1 MRAAVI
7 SDSHL
12 SRPNAFF
19 EAVYADYLVPAD
31 YVIHCGDHTGQ
42 AVWSS
47 LIQHPGHISVAGNCD
62 GFALGGDPP
71 ALAELVLEG
80 VRVAAVHGWGPRPGL
95 SARIAEALAGRFDVI
110 FFGHSHAAEDTTYG
124 DTRLIN
130 PGALTPGGS
139 LALVDFASGGIRVEF
154 VSL

>member
-19 EAVYADYLVPAD
+19 EAVYAQYLAPAD
-31 YVIHCGDHTGQ
+31 YLIHCGDHTGQ
-42 AVWSS
+42 ALWSY
-47 LIQHPGHISVAGNCD
+47 LIQHPGHLSVAGNCD
-62 GFALGGDPP
+62 GFAFGGDPP
-71 ALAELVLEG
+71 PLAELELEG

-110 FFGHSHAAEDTTYG
+110 FFGHSHAAEDTRYG

-130 PGALTPGGS
+130 PGALAPGGS
-139 LALVDFASGGIRVEF
+139 LALVDFAGGGIRVEF

>member
-19 EAVYADYLVPAD
+19 EAVYAEYLAPAD
-31 YVIHCGDHTGQ
+31 YLIHCGDHTGQ
-42 AVWSS
+42 ALWSY
-47 LIQHPGHISVAGNCD
+47 LLQHPGHISVAGNCD

-80 VRVAAVHGWGPRPGL
+80 VRVGAVHGWGPRPGL

-110 FFGHSHAAEDTTYG
+110 FFGHSHAAEDTIYG
-124 DTRLIN
+124 GTRLIN

-139 LALVDFASGGIRVEF
+139 LALVDFDKDEVRVEF

>member
-1 MRAAVI
+1 MRLAVI
-7 SDSHL
+7 SDTHL

-19 EAVYADYLVPAD
+19 EAVYARYLAPAAS
-31 YVIHCGDHTGQ
+31 VIHCGDHTGQ
-42 AVWSS
+42 ALWSY
-47 LIQHPGHISVAGNCD
+47 LLQHPGYLGVAGNCD

-71 ALAELVLEG
+71 PVVELVLEG
-80 VRVAAVHGWGPRPGL
+80 LRIGAVHGWGPRPGL
-95 SARIAEALAGRFDVI
+95 SARLAEALGDRFDLL

-139 LALVDFASGGIRVEF
+139 LAVVDIDNGAVRVEF
-154 VSL
+154 VPV

>member
-12 SRPNAFF
+12 ARPNAFF
-19 EAVYADYLVPAD
+19 EAVYAEYLAPAD
-31 YVIHCGDHTGQ
+31 YLIHCGDHTGQ
-42 AVWSS
+42 AVWSY

-71 ALAELVLEG
+71 PLAELVLEG

-110 FFGHSHAAEDTTYG
+110 FFGHSHAAEDTRYG
-124 DTRLIN
+124 DTRLVN

-139 LALVDFASGGIRVEF
+139 LALVDFDDGGVRVEF

>member
-1 MRAAVI
+1 MRVAVI

-12 SRPNAFF
+12 TRPNAFF
-19 EAVYADYLVPAD
+19 EAVYADYLAPAD

-42 AVWSS
+42 AVWSY
-47 LIQHPGHISVAGNCD
+47 LIQHPGHVSVAGNCD
-62 GFALGGDPP
+62 GFAMGGDPP
-71 ALAELVLEG
+71 PLAELTLEG
-80 VRVAAVHGWGPRPGL
+80 VRVGVVHGWGPRPGL

-110 FFGHSHAAEDTTYG
+110 LFGHSHAAEDTRYG

-139 LALVDFASGGIRVEF
+139 LALVDVGQGGCAVRF
-154 VSL
+154 VPL

>member
-19 EAVYADYLVPAD
+19 EAVYAEHLAPAD

-42 AVWSS
+42 SLWSY

-71 ALAELVLEG
+71 PLAELVLELCNSSSEI
-80 VRVAAVHGWGPRPGL
+80 VRLPLPDERGGDPQRRCPDLTRHGCGTPTRRASEKVGSNIPL
-95 SARIAEALAGRFDVI
+95 QAEQRKTQKFLKSFI
-110 FFGHSHAAEDTTYG
+110 T
-124 DTRLIN
+124 
-130 PGALTPGGS
+130 
-139 LALVDFASGGIRVEF
+139 
-154 VSL
+154 